1 MAAREV
7 AALSEPEPMA
17 AQRERIMPV
26 RPISNA
32 ITSAG
37 VPDAVIAPG
46 LRRIYALPWKLASL
60 GELEWPEPALAT
72 AEVPLSSAIMIRQA
86 QSLVSAMAAFGGEHA
101 ALGTERQ
108 TALPVHRPEPM
119 WASPAVM

>member
-1 MAAREV
+1 VAAREV

-32 ITSAG
+32 ITSA
-37 VPDAVIAPG
+37 DAPGAVAPG